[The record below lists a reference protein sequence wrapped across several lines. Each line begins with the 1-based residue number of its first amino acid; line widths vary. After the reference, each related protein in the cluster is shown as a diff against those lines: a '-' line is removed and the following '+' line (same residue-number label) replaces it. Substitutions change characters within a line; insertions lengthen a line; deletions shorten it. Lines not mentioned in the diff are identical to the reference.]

1 MLQFTTVSDAG
12 RPFLQKFPPSASKL
26 IVVNVAGGPP
36 ATANADGSIA
46 SAKSKLPKI
55 TPIFLIPTITRNPL
69 PWFADGSARI
79 AAAEVRPA
87 MAGRTYRSQ
96 PVAKIPKSRYVD
108 SAATSDARRVMGRR
122 DDD

>member
-1 MLQFTTVSDAG
+1 MLQLTTVSASG
-12 RPFLQKFPPSASKL
+12 WPFLQWPTPSTPVL
-26 IVVNVAGGPP
+26 TVENVAGGPP
-36 ATANADGSIA
+36 AKANADGSIA
-46 SAKSKLPKI
+46 NAKSKLPKI

-96 PVAKIPKSRYVD
+96 SIAKIPKSRYVECGATGD
-108 SAATSDARRVMGRR
+108 SRRVIARR
-122 DDD
+122 DDN